1 MDDKLKN
8 MKKKYEDVP
17 IPKELDEVI
26 ENSLKR
32 KPKKRNKVSWLLGS
46 VAAASMIFVG
56 GINASPTMAKS
67 LAQIPVLAAVVEV
80 LTFTEYEMKDGNYE
94 ANIKV
99 PQITGDSDEI
109 QALNAQFEEEG
120 KALYEEFT
128 KEINYMDGGH
138 LGVDS
143 GYIVETDTDQLL
155 SMGRYVVNTVASSS
169 TVMQYTTIDKEKQIA
184 LTLPGLFKDE
194 SYVPVISEYIKQQMR
209 DEMVATNGESTYW
222 VGGTDMVEEDL
233 IDLFETISN
242 EQNFYITEQ
251 GKLVIAFDKYE
262 VAPGYMGL
270 VKFEI
275 PTELIQELLVSD
287 VYIH

>member
-1 MDDKLKN
+1 MDDKLKKI
-8 MKKKYEDVP
+8 KKQYEDVP

-46 VAAASMIFVG
+46 AAAASIIFIG
-56 GINASPTMAKS
+56 GINASPAMAKS
-67 LAQIPVLAAVVEV
+67 LAQIPVLSAVVEV
-80 LTFTEYEMKDGNYE
+80 LTFTEYEVKDGNYE

-109 QALNAQFEEEG
+109 QALNAQFEAEG

-128 KEINYMDGGH
+128 EEISYMDGGH
-138 LGVDS
+138 LGIDS

-155 SMGRYVVNTVASSS
+155 SMGRYVVNTVGSSS

-184 LTLPGLFKDE
+184 LTLPSLFKDA
-194 SYVPVISEYIKQQMR
+194 SYIPAISEYIQQQMR
-209 DEMVATNGESTYW
+209 DEMIETNGESTYW
-222 VGGTDMVEEDL
+222 LVETDSMGFEE
-233 IDLFETISN
+233 ITK
-242 EQNFYITEQ
+242 EQNFFITEQ

-275 PTELIQELLVSD
+275 PTELIQEMLVSY

>member
-32 KPKKRNKVSWLLGS
+32 KPKKRNKVSWWLGS
-46 VAAASMIFVG
+46 AAAASVIFVG
-56 GINASPTMAKS
+56 GINASPAMAKS

-80 LTFTEYEMKDGNYE
+80 LTFTEYEVKDGNYE

-109 QALNAQFEEEG
+109 QALNAQFEAEG
-120 KALYEEFT
+120 KALYEDFT
-128 KEINYMDGGH
+128 KETSYMDGGH

-184 LTLPGLFKDE
+184 LTLPGLFKDA
-194 SYVPVISEYIKQQMR
+194 SYVPVISEYVKQQMR
-209 DEMVATNGESTYW
+209 DEMVASNGESTYW
-222 VGGTDMVEEDL
+222 VGGTGMVEEDL
-233 IDLFETISN
+233 FELFETISS

-275 PTELIQELLVSD
+275 PTELIQEMLVSD

>member
-8 MKKKYEDVP
+8 MKNKYEDVP

-56 GINASPTMAKS
+56 GINASPTMAKN

-80 LTFTEYEMKDGNYE
+80 LTFTEYEVKDGNYE

-99 PQITGDSDEI
+99 PQITGDSDVI
-109 QALNAQFEEEG
+109 QALNAQFEAEG

-169 TVMQYTTIDKEKQIA
+169 TVMHYTTIDKEKQIA
-184 LTLPGLFKDE
+184 LTLPGLFKDT
-194 SYVPVISEYIKQQMR
+194 SYVPVISEYIQQQMR
-209 DEMVATNGESTYW
+209 DEMVTSNGESTYW
-222 VGGTDMVEEDL
+222 VGGTGLIEEEFTE
-233 IDLFETISN
+233 LFETIKN

-275 PTELIQELLVSD
+275 PTGLIQELLVSN

>member
-1 MDDKLKN
+1 MNDKLKK
-8 MKKKYEDVP
+8 MKKQYEDVP
-17 IPKELDEVI
+17 IPKELDKVI

-32 KPKKRNKVSWLLGS
+32 KPKKRNKVSWWLGS
-46 VAAASMIFVG
+46 AAAASMIFIG
-56 GINASPTMAKS
+56 GLNASPAMAKS
-67 LAQIPVLAAVVEV
+67 LAQIPVLSAVVEV
-80 LTFTEYEMKDGNYE
+80 LTFVEYDVKDGNYE

-99 PQITGDSDEI
+99 PRITGDSKEI
-109 QALNAQFEEEG
+109 QALNAQFEAEG

-184 LTLPGLFKDE
+184 LTLPGLFKDA
-194 SYVPVISEYIKQQMR
+194 SYVPIITENIKQQMR
-209 DEMVATNGESTYW
+209 DEMVATNGESIYW
-222 VGGTDMVEEDL
+222 VGGTNFMTDEWAE
-233 IDLFETISN
+233 IFETISN

-270 VKFEI
+270 VTFEI
-275 PTELIQELLVSD
+275 PTELIQAQLVSN
-287 VYIH
+287 VYIR